1 MRTIY
6 KWIII
11 VIIGVLSDISV
22 YSQAKKPTLM
32 VIPAEAWCMERGYF
46 QTYENQGKVSK
57 VPDYETAFQG
67 NSDLLNVVTKIGGL
81 MADRQFP
88 LKDMQSAI
96 RDINRSEAED
106 AMTVSRGG
114 NGLAETPVE
123 KLLRRAK
130 ADIMVEL
137 AWKVNQRGP
146 KKSVTYTLRGIDA
159 YSNKQVAAAQGTG
172 TPSFSADEAVLLEE
186 AVVQHMDNFLAQL
199 QAHFDDMLENGREV
213 VMNVAI
219 FDTAAGLSFDDEFNG
234 AELTDIIDDWMAE
247 NTVKH
252 RYSLSDATDKRLSF
266 EQVRIPLFQKNGN
279 AMDTRNFAVGLR
291 KFLSKPPYNIPVK
304 LVTKGLGRV
313 EVILGE
319 K

>member
-199 QAHFDDMLENGREV
+199 EGTEKV
-213 VMNVAI
+213 
-219 FDTAAGLSFDDEFNG
+219 
-234 AELTDIIDDWMAE
+234 
-247 NTVKH
+247 
-252 RYSLSDATDKRLSF
+252 
-266 EQVRIPLFQKNGN
+266 PL
-279 AMDTRNFAVGLR
+279 
-291 KFLSKPPYNIPVK
+291 
-304 LVTKGLGRV
+304 
-313 EVILGE
+313 
-319 K
+319 